1 MLPPGRVSR
10 ETIGSM
16 NLKKIAATT
25 IVAAGF
31 PVLVDVAADPYA
43 DRGIIKSWFY
53 GAGILAGAMIIDWAS
68 RESMFHVEQV
78 APRLGANAKPFSRPD
93 PAEQR

>member
-1 MLPPGRVSR
+1 
-10 ETIGSM
+10 M

-31 PVLVDVAADPYA
+31 PVLVDVAVNPYA

-53 GAGILAGAMIIDWAS
+53 GAGILAGVMTMEWAS
-68 RESMFHVEQV
+68 KESMFHV
-78 APRLGANAKPFSRPD
+78 KPKD
-93 PAEQR
+93 PSSAVTARDEGSSG